1 MKNLIFLTVV
11 AACLILSAGCNNQQV
26 HGQPETVR
34 DTKAKISGNYLGS
47 ECKGNFVWGGAMNLA
62 WNELNDNILKEKL
75 KLATD
80 DEVAL
85 RMAEILNNPVFT
97 KNDLDEKSYYVKSGY
112 GQKTVDI
119 INRESRKKFPT
130 KSFEDLKLDLSPAD
144 IISYA
149 YFLKEVEYLTMFEK
163 KDVSFE
169 GQNVK
174 GFYAKNESQRKNLKI
189 LKYESDDRFIAS
201 LQLRDESDQ
210 LILAK
215 GYDMD
220 DPQNVVNEIIGN
232 SGIGFINIGEH
243 DRFEAPELHL
253 DYHRDYVELIGRF
266 LANSGFESYFI
277 GQMFENIKFD
287 MDEKGARVENEAVI
301 VLPKS
306 VSIQQD
312 KPKNLIFDKPYW
324 VVMKRKDSKNPY
336 FILGIRNAELMKKI
350 NN

>member
-1 MKNLIFLTVV
+1 MKKIFFITLVT
-11 AACLILSAGCNNQQV
+11 ACLLLSAGCNNQQV
-26 HGQPETVR
+26 QGQPEIVR
-34 DTKAKISGNYLGS
+34 DTKAKITDNYLGS
-47 ECKGNFVWGGAMNLA
+47 EFKGNFIWGGAMNLA
-62 WNELNDNILKEKL
+62 WNELNENILKEKL
-75 KLATD
+75 KLDTD

-112 GQKTVDI
+112 GQETVDI
-119 INRESRKKFPT
+119 INRESRKKFPS
-130 KSFEDLKLDLSPAD
+130 KSFADLKLDLSPAD

-149 YFLKEVEYLTMFEK
+149 YFLKEVEYQTEFEK

-169 GQNVK
+169 GENVK
-174 GFYAKNESQRKNLKI
+174 GFYAKVKGELDNLKI
-189 LKYESDDRFIAS
+189 LKYESDDKFIVS

-215 GYDMD
+215 GYDMEK
-220 DPQNVVNEIIGN
+220 PQNVVDEINGN
-232 SGIGFINIGEH
+232 GGSDFIKIGEH
-243 DRFEAPELHL
+243 DRFEAPKLHL
-253 DYHRDYVELIGRF
+253 DYHRDYVELIGRY
-266 LANSGFESYFI
+266 LANKGFESYFI

-306 VSIQQD
+306 VSIDKD
-312 KPKNLIFDKPYW
+312 KPKNLILDKPYW

-336 FILGIRNAELMKKI
+336 FILGVKNTELMEKVK
-350 NN
+350 